1 MFVERFHLIGQRFV
15 FLHPTD
21 RGFDLGKGSEGRK
34 VGGGRGIISSLT
46 ISSSRGVLILGF

>member
-21 RGFDLGKGSEGRK
+21 RGFDLRKGSEGRK
-34 VGGGRGIISSLT
+34 EGGGRGISSSLT
-46 ISSSRGVLILGF
+46 ISSSGGVLIIGF

>member
-21 RGFDLGKGSEGRK
+21 RGFDLGKGSEGE
-34 VGGGRGIISSLT
+34 GGGRGIISNLT
-46 ISSSRGVLILGF
+46 ISSSGGVLIIEF